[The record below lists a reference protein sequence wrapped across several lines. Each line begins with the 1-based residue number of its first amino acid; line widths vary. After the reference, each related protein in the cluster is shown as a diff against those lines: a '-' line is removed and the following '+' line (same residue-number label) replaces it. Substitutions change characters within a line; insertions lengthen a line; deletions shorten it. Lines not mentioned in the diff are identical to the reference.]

1 MVIGMIGLL
10 LGTDLDAVQR
20 RYAETVYHS
29 GESLLALLNDILDLS
44 KIEAG
49 KLDLEILDFDLRALL
64 DDYVSKPISSQAL
77 AEALDKCLPRETAA
91 ATKQATGKPEEATPV
106 SVKESKV
113 PVFDKAGMMARMM
126 DDEGLAR
133 TVVGGFL
140 EDLPKQIEA
149 LKGYLEVGDV
159 ASVEL
164 QARSIQG
171 ASASVGGKAL
181 REVAFEMEQA
191 AKAGDLK
198 SVTARLPELENQ
210 FARLKESLSEFLNH
224 S

>member
-1 MVIGMIGLL
+1 V
-10 LGTDLDAVQR
+10 
-20 RYAETVYHS
+20 
-29 GESLLALLNDILDLS
+29 
-44 KIEAG
+44 
-49 KLDLEILDFDLRALL
+49 
-64 DDYVSKPISSQAL
+64 
-77 AEALDKCLPRETAA
+77 
-91 ATKQATGKPEEATPV
+91 
-106 SVKESKV
+106 
-113 PVFDKAGMMARMM
+113 GMMARMM

-164 QARSIQG
+164 QAHSIKG

-210 FARLKESLSEFLNH
+210 FARLKESLSEFLDP